1 MDLHSEN
8 DYWIS
13 RQRED
18 LNLIKAWII
27 FSLSTYRKT
36 EAWGRR
42 LACTS
47 DSQAISPFNRF
58 FAVFFPFFSF
68 LEGCFVSVKIALVGD
83 ELDESRNSQMPSV
96 QVSESIQRWDA
107 IHAFRGD
114 AALLVPRVRISFFTL
129 VKVVCDFPFFFF
141 CKNLSEDFEEA
152 TF

>member
-1 MDLHSEN
+1 MQVRCGFSGKGN
-8 DYWIS
+8 KPQGRFIS
-13 RQRED
+13 TVTP
-18 LNLIKAWII
+18 A
-27 FSLSTYRKT
+27 SCSVYR
-36 EAWGRR
+36 GRR

-68 LEGCFVSVKIALVGD
+68 LEGSFVSVKKALAGD
-83 ELDESRNSQMPSV
+83 ESDESRNSQMPSV
-96 QVSESIQRWDA
+96 QLSESIQRWDA

-141 CKNLSEDFEEA
+141 RKNLSEDFEEA